1 MSCDALLCMQY
12 DEYPTFSALRCCL
25 HNITTG
31 FKSQLSSTGRLLRSL
46 VSFYRRCFVYFVQ
59 ESSNPPVSP
68 ICFTITSIG
77 LDLSFSAMAVA
88 IDKRVVVEEALVDVH
103 APDTYRS
110 PLAQPPLPWV
120 ETQPSRPERNLV
132 SWALSGTYDEETP
145 VSIAAYKRNC

>member
-1 MSCDALLCMQY
+1 MNTQ
-12 DEYPTFSALRCCL
+12 R
-25 HNITTG
+25 
-31 FKSQLSSTGRLLRSL
+31 SQHYGAAFTISPL
-46 VSFYRRCFVYFVQ
+46 VSNPSCPQRVVSYVVLFRSTEGAFVYFVQ

-77 LDLSFSAMAVA
+77 LDLSFSAMAVV
-88 IDKRVVVEEALVDVH
+88 IDQRVVVEEALVDVH